1 MQLDRPSQA
10 TDPPQWRRYFM
21 MKPWQIWIF
30 ETLFRPLPIPRWVTG
45 GQPRLADL
53 LMFLSGLA
61 GAMLLDWR
69 RVIGIVFLGAAISIG
84 LLMLVWHVWIAAL
97 VEQRNHRILHGLC
110 LRCGYDLRATPDKC
124 PECGLVPEQQT

>member
-1 MQLDRPSQA
+1 
-10 TDPPQWRRYFM
+10 

-53 LMFLSGLA
+53 LMFLSGVA

-69 RVIGIVFLGAAISIG
+69 RVIGIIFLGAAISIG
-84 LLMLVWHVWIAAL
+84 LLMLVWHIWIAAMID
-97 VEQRNHRILHGLC
+97 QRAHRILHGLC
-110 LRCGYDLRATPDKC
+110 LNCGYDLRATPEKC
-124 PECGLVPEQQT
+124 PECGLVPQRQRR